1 MPGATPLSTS
11 DFPRHY
17 RNRVPYIKML
27 IGPDDWPEADQQWER
42 YFNMQSSSRIRE
54 EFLYYAGFGRF
65 VEMGENDAVTYD
77 KIVQGPKKSVEH
89 RLWGLGFQIGYK
101 AAKYDLDK
109 LISRN
114 APQLGYAM
122 RQSVQSLAAEFYN
135 GLAATYTTADG
146 QFILDGSHTYVRG
159 SGTFSNLSNST
170 LSQEALE
177 NGLIAFKNQKD
188 LMGNPQPLK
197 AKTVL
202 TAPDLEPLLHE
213 ILMSPLRSDTTTNAT
228 NFMKGQLSPESWP
241 WIDSATQWTILA
253 PRESLKIFWIWNIK
267 PETTHGYDF
276 DREAAKTKVL
286 FAQSV
291 VGVDPRG
298 IYGYATT

>member
-17 RNRVPYIKML
+17 RNRAPYIKKL
-27 IGPDDWPEADQQWER
+27 IGPDDWKEVDQQWER
-42 YFNMQSSSRIRE
+42 YFNMTTSNRIRE

-65 VEMGENDAVTYD
+65 VEMGENEAVTYD
-77 KIVQGPKKSVEH
+77 KIVQGPKKSIEH
-89 RLWGLGFQIGYK
+89 TLWGLGFQIGYL
-101 AAKYDLDK
+101 AAKYDLDS
-109 LISRN
+109 LIKRN
-114 APQLGYAM
+114 APALGYSM
-122 RQSVQSLAAEFYN
+122 RMSIQALAAQFYN

-146 QFILDGSHTYVRG
+146 QYILDSAHTYVRG
-159 SGTFSNLSNST
+159 SGTFSNLSSST

-188 LMGNPQPLK
+188 LMQNPQPMMARTLLLPP
-197 AKTVL
+197 A
-202 TAPDLEPLLHE
+202 LEPLAHE
-213 ILMSPLRSDTTTNAT
+213 ILMSSLRSDTTTNAT
-228 NFMKGQLSPESWP
+228 NYMKGRLTPEAWP
-241 WIDSATQWTILA
+241 WITSTTQWVILA
-253 PRESLKIFWIWNIK
+253 PKEQLKLYWIWNIR
-267 PETTHGYDF
+267 PETSHGFDF
-276 DREAAKTKVL
+276 DRAAAKTKVM